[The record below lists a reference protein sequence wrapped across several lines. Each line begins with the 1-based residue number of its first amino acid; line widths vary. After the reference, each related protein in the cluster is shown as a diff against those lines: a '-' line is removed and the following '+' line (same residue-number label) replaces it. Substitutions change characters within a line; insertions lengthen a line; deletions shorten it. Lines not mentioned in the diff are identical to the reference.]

1 MKAQRLL
8 EVQPL
13 PWRVAR
19 TLFRELVG
27 KDTLIST
34 PEIFELAQSTVERC
48 QGFPS
53 AIITT
58 GQTLAACKNFK
69 EWEQLTQ
76 ELGDLIEEEIS
87 EKVRENTLNSHPDIP
102 HLSEKVALCYKGLP
116 LALVTVGRALAD
128 KNSPEA

>member
-76 ELGDLIEEEIS
+76 ELGDLIEEEILGVEDPLFHVLKQS
-87 EKVRENTLNSHPDIP
+87 YNRLLNDITKLYFIYCFIFSKEYKTNVR
-102 HLSEKVALCYKGLP
+102 A
-116 LALVTVGRALAD
+116 A
-128 KNSPEA
+128 